1 MLDPSTARELIK
13 NHMPVVCSN
22 GRQFA
27 TVDHLDDNDT
37 IKLTRDESGSHHF
50 IPLAWVTMVDDK
62 VHIDRPGKQA
72 MEEWTTE
79 SNDVDAEAVTEAI
92 RAEARPAGQPKS
104 NGAHG
109 AAQPAPEA
117 TTTTDETRGQ
127 PLAARV
133 QSRVAELQ
141 AAVEGL
147 GEETIE
153 RREIEL
159 ALATAES
166 LTTGDLSHPSDVVA
180 MRLSEWLERN
190 KYLAMKAAP
199 GDVTAPEA
207 PAKKAKK
214 AQ

>member
-1 MLDPSTARELIK
+1 
-13 NHMPVVCSN
+13 
-22 GRQFA
+22 
-27 TVDHLDDNDT
+27 
-37 IKLTRDESGSHHF
+37 
-50 IPLAWVTMVDDK
+50 MVDDK

-79 SNDVDAEAVTEAI
+79 PNGREAEEVTEAI
-92 RAEARPAGQPKS
+92 RAEARPAGQPKPNGS
-104 NGAHG
+104 NGSRA
-109 AAQPAPEA
+109 ATAQPAPQA

-133 QSRVAELQ
+133 QARVAELE
-141 AAVEGL
+141 AAIEGL

-180 MRLSEWLERN
+180 MRLNEWLERN

-199 GDVTAPEA
+199 GDASAQEA
-207 PAKKAKK
+207 PTKKSKK